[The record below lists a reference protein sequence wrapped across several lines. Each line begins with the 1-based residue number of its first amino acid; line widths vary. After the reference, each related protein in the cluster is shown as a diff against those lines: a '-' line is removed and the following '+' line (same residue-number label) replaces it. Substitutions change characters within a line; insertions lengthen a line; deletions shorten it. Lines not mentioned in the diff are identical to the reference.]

1 MIPLVLDP
9 VKTGLVTLGEL
20 EHRML
25 QKVTYVELLEL
36 ILSEWLMDADGLVLL
51 RELILA
57 EGFRIAVFYV
67 NTIVV
72 LWSSG
77 NLSEVVVTSEH

>member
-9 VKTGLVTLGEL
+9 VKTGLVTLREL

-36 ILSEWLMDADGLVLL
+36 ILSEWLRVADGLVLL
-51 RELILA
+51 TELILA

-67 NTIVV
+67 NTTVI

-77 NLSEVVVTSEH
+77 NLSEVVATSEH